1 MAVILALAHLTR
13 ISGAR
18 SCAST
23 GKPDMATGLI
33 ESLALL
39 GAAVGGLSAY
49 MIYLHWLTGDA
60 LAFSHIQIAWGRDFE
75 NPLGRLFAGLMQ
87 SDLGSF
93 ASSTSRSQ
101 EFLAL
106 GGLVAFLVIIMMALS
121 GWLEEAVMLLA
132 TLLLALS
139 TGLESVPRYIFCN
152 PLADLFIAATLG
164 RLPVTLLGGAVL
176 GALALWDVLH
186 PRVSSGY
193 FHRFVA
199 RDADCPNA
207 RSFEVDATQL
217 PFRLDVSRLG
227 PLLAAQNA
235 CYVGWNNPE
244 QQQVW
249 TSRPQ
254 ATLLLGLP
262 QVGRRLHL
270 SASVALFN
278 PGHRANRFVLLADGK
293 QDIVIRT
300 CPMTDSWSSRSI
312 SQRKKIRSPWCSG
325 PTSSR
330 RGMPWRSARIAVS
343 SACSFGI

>member
-1 MAVILALAHLTR
+1 
-13 ISGAR
+13 
-18 SCAST
+18 
-23 GKPDMATGLI
+23 
-33 ESLALL
+33 
-39 GAAVGGLSAY
+39 
-49 MIYLHWLTGDA
+49 
-60 LAFSHIQIAWGRDFE
+60 
-75 NPLGRLFAGLMQ
+75 
-87 SDLGSF
+87 
-93 ASSTSRSQ
+93 
-101 EFLAL
+101 
-106 GGLVAFLVIIMMALS
+106 MALS

-152 PLADLFIAATLG
+152 PLADRFIAATLG